1 MFHFRGNVF
10 SLRTVKIGDRRAGQ
24 IGGPCSV
31 RNHTHGNPQQAWSKT
46 AWFPDFYKGSSS
58 CTKIRSSRTWFH
70 VLRLCQ
76 YHKIIKYNNNND
88 IYQSRY
94 PPSYIGHPLR
104 PIISQRPHTVGV
116 SAPFDASCSDCLFP
130 KRLYAIHTR
139 HNFSF
144 VGGSAIFWRTWAGE
158 GGRLRSCT
166 ATARERRERGLV
178 PGPCD
183 NDC

>member
-1 MFHFRGNVF
+1 MF
-10 SLRTVKIGDRRAGQ
+10 SLRTVKIGDRRAGK

-46 AWFPDFYKGSSS
+46 AWFPDFYKGSPSR
-58 CTKIRSSRTWFH
+58 TKIRSSCTWLH
-70 VLRLCQ
+70 VLHICQ
-76 YHKIIKYNNNND
+76 CHKIIKCNNNYNND
-88 IYQSRY
+88 IYQAIY
-94 PPSYIGHPLR
+94 LPSYIGHPLR

-116 SAPFDASCSDCLFP
+116 SAPFDASFSDCLFP

-144 VGGSAIFWRTWAGE
+144 VGGSAIFLRTWAGE

-183 NDC
+183 NGC